1 MSQTNVEIAM
11 QGIEAFNRRDLDAF
25 FEHATSDYEW
35 LPAMGA
41 VEGNIVRGRAGIEAF
56 FDSLAEAWGEIRIVT
71 EDCRDLGERVLI
83 LGRVQGH
90 GAGSGVP
97 IDAQWGA
104 LVDFRDGKSS
114 RSLAFLD
121 HRQALEAAGLS
132 E

>member
-1 MSQTNVEIAM
+1 VSQQNIDIAL
-11 QGIEAFNRRDLDAF
+11 QGVDAFNRRDLDAF
-25 FEHATSDYEW
+25 FEHATWDYEW

-41 VEGNIVRGRAGIEAF
+41 VEGDIVRGRAGIEAF
-56 FDSLAEAWGEIRIVT
+56 FVSLGEAWGEIRIIA

-83 LGRVQGH
+83 LGRVEGH

-104 LVDFRDGKSS
+104 VVDFRDGKTS

-121 HRQALEAAGLS
+121 HREALNAAGLS
-132 E
+132 A

>member
-1 MSQTNVEIAM
+1 MSQQNVELAM

-25 FEHATSDYEW
+25 FEHATRDYEW
-35 LPAMGA
+35 VPAMGA
-41 VEGNIVRGRAGIEAF
+41 VEGSIVRGRAGIEAF
-56 FDSLAEAWGEIRIVT
+56 FDSLAEAWGEIRIVA

-83 LGRVQGH
+83 LGRVEGQ

-104 LVDFRDGKSS
+104 VLDFREGKTS

-121 HRQALEAAGLS
+121 HREALEAAGLS